1 MLSTSSSGYH
11 RLGQEKTSKL
21 WDYYL
26 LSIVIQQDSVL
37 ATGVSARAIVSEAT
51 ITTIS
56 IVPNIDTLIAAT

>member
-11 RLGQEKTSKL
+11 RLGQEKTKKL